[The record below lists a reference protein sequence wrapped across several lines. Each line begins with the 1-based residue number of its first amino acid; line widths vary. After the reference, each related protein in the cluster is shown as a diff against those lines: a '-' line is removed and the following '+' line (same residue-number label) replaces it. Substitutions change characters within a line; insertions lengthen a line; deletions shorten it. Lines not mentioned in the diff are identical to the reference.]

1 MSSIC
6 ISKEIRTERG
16 KLIGKFDERTSVF
29 SIKDGNKITQIA
41 IPPDGLKLSFTP
53 GDGIT
58 EDVYIP
64 PREDKPDVA

>member
-1 MSSIC
+1 MTR
-6 ISKEIRTERG
+6 EIRTPRG
-16 KLIGKFDERTSVF
+16 KLIGKFVERTSVL

-58 EDVYIP
+58 EEIYIHS
-64 PREDKPDVA
+64 RKDKPNVA